1 MKKFIKTGALTA
13 AVLLTGVVSAVSAVA
28 FPAFSGADKTA
39 AWKGMPGNAAF
50 VDMTDNNDAAVD
62 FSAEAEMAAV
72 LKQGS
77 KGGEVKEVQRRL
89 KQRHENNGGVFQRGD
104 DGRVR
109 RVQGGHRA
117 ASGKRARPAAEKP
130 AENAPPA
137 D

>member
-62 FSAEAEMAAV
+62 FPQKRKWQPYSNKAP
-72 LKQGS
+72 
-77 KGGEVKEVQRRL
+77 
-89 KQRHENNGGVFQRGD
+89 RG
-104 DGRVR
+104 
-109 RVQGGHRA
+109 A
-117 ASGKRARPAAEKP
+117 K
-130 AENAPPA
+130 
-137 D
+137 

>member
-28 FPAFSGADKTA
+28 FPAFSDADKTA

-77 KGGEVKEVQRRL
+77 KGGEVKEVQRTS
-89 KQRHENNGGVFQRGD
+89 NSGGITAESRTASSA
-104 DGRVR
+104 RVPR
-109 RVQGGHRA
+109 
-117 ASGKRARPAAEKP
+117 KR
-130 AENAPPA
+130 
-137 D
+137 

>member
-89 KQRHENNGGVFQRGD
+89 KQWGYQGSGDRVPEKERSDRGRDRGCGNVSRSGHEQLL
-104 DGRVR
+104 
-109 RVQGGHRA
+109 
-117 ASGKRARPAAEKP
+117 
-130 AENAPPA
+130 
-137 D
+137 

>member
-77 KGGEVKEVQRRL
+77 KGGEVKEV
-89 KQRHENNGGVFQRGD
+89 
-104 DGRVR
+104 
-109 RVQGGHRA
+109 RA
-117 ASGKRARPAAEKP
+117 ASNSGGITAESRTASSARVPRKR
-130 AENAPPA
+130 
-137 D
+137 